1 VNLQVNGKSATLETG
16 TTVEDLLHAL
26 QLDPRG
32 VAVAIN
38 HRVVPRSA
46 IPEQGLKEADRVE
59 IIRAVGGG

>member
-1 VNLQVNGKSATLETG
+1 MNLQVNGRSATLEIG

-26 QLDPRG
+26 HLDPRG

-46 IPEQGLKEADRVE
+46 ISEQGLEEADRVE